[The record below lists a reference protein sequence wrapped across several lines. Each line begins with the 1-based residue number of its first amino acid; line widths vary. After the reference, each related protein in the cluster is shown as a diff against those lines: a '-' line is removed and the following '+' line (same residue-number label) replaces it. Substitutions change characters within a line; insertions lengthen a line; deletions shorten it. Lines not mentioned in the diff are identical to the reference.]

1 MINRTFDNDPTF
13 PESFLEYWE
22 EYRSIP
28 AGRPETMLKKM
39 VYFHNTLFPDFA
51 MSECMNCGTRWK
63 KGEDRLDIA
72 YSILKPEY
80 TLTSRI
86 YDEETILVEEAIET
100 RLEGGESLENNLELT
115 TKISSEETIPVEE
128 PVAKRVTKKK

>member
-1 MINRTFDNDPTF
+1 MINRTFDNDMTF
-13 PESFLEYWE
+13 PERFLEYWE
-22 EYRSIP
+22 EYRAIP

-72 YSILKPEY
+72 YSILKGEM

-86 YDEETILVEEAIET
+86 SDDETIEVEEAIET
-100 RLEGGESLENNLELT
+100 RVEGFSTESSEAEIPS
-115 TKISSEETIPVEE
+115 KISDEMTIEVEE
-128 PVAKRVTKKK
+128 AVAKRVTKKK